1 MLKYHPLTKEVHKM
15 KTNMTG
21 MLAGFTLGSLTL
33 ERVIP
38 ALLTFI
44 VCLVAIK
51 LINALANKL
60 LARSQRLD
68 EALRGFIRSAVKIVL
83 WLLTAIIVAES
94 LGIPTTSLV
103 ALFSVAGLALSLS
116 VQNIMAN
123 LFSGITL
130 LMTRP
135 FAVGDFVELS
145 GQGGT
150 VKSIGLFYTVIATGD
165 NKTISIPNSS
175 VTASTVV
182 NFNSESLRRVDMIF
196 SASYDDATEK
206 VKAAIM
212 EAVFAEGRILSEPE
226 PFVGLKEYKA
236 SSIDYTLRAWCK
248 NGDYWNVYFSLN
260 EKVRESFLRNGVTMT
275 YEHINVHMV
284 KE

>member
-1 MLKYHPLTKEVHKM
+1 MLKYPPLTKEVHKM

-21 MLAGFTLGSLTL
+21 ILAGFTLGSLAL

-51 LINALANKL
+51 LISALANKL

-212 EAVFAEGRILSEPE
+212 EAVLAEGRILSEPE

-236 SSIDYTLRAWCK
+236 SSIDYILRAWCK
-248 NGDYWNVYFSLN
+248 NGDYWDVYFSLN
-260 EKVRESFLRNGVTMT
+260 EKVRDSFLRNGVTMT

>member
-1 MLKYHPLTKEVHKM
+1 MLKYPPLTKEVHKM

-21 MLAGFTLGSLTL
+21 ILAGFTLGSLAL
-33 ERVIP
+33 ERVSP

-51 LINALANKL
+51 LISALANKL

-212 EAVFAEGRILSEPE
+212 EAVLAEGRILSEPE

-236 SSIDYTLRAWCK
+236 SSIDYILRAWCK
-248 NGDYWNVYFSLN
+248 NGDYWDVYFSLN
-260 EKVRESFLRNGVTMT
+260 EKVRDSFLRNGVTMT

>member
-1 MLKYHPLTKEVHKM
+1 
-15 KTNMTG
+15 MTENVSRA
-21 MLAGFTLGSLTL
+21 LAGFTLGTL
-33 ERVIP
+33 ALGRLFP

-44 VCLVAIK
+44 ICLIAMK
-51 LINALANKL
+51 LITTLAMKL
-60 LARSQRLD
+60 LSKSSRLD
-68 EALRGFIRSAVKIVL
+68 EALRGFIRSAIKIVL
-83 WLLTAIIVAES
+83 WLLTAIIVADT

-135 FAVGDFVELS
+135 FAVGDFVDVAGQS
-145 GQGGT
+145 GSI
-150 VKSIGLFYTVIATGD
+150 KSIGLFYTVIATGD
-165 NKTISIPNSS
+165 NKVISIPNS
-175 VTASTVV
+175 TITGSTVV
-182 NFNSESLRRVDMIF
+182 NYNTETLRRVDMVF
-196 SASYDDATEK
+196 SASYDDSSEK

-212 EAVFAEGRILSEPE
+212 EAVFEDSRIFTEPE

-236 SSIDYTLRAWCK
+236 SSIDYLLRIWCK
-248 NGDYWNVYFSLN
+248 SEDYWNIYFALN
-260 EKVRESFLRNGVTMT
+260 ENVRESFRRNGVTMT

>member
-1 MLKYHPLTKEVHKM
+1 M

-21 MLAGFTLGSLTL
+21 MLAGFTLGSLAL

-248 NGDYWNVYFSLN
+248 NEDYWNVYFSLN